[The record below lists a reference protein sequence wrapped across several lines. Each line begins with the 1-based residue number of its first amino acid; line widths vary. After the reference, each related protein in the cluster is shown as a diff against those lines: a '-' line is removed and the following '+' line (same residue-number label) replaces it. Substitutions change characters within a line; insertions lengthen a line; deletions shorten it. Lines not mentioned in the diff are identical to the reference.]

1 MTITSKSISE
11 QIIALMTLCQQ
22 LQSDKDGVRRLPPDK
37 AAVGVPEEVFDSF
50 ARQIQ
55 HACMYASMTD
65 RLLAMQSRLA
75 EVGRRLE
82 KQSRIE
88 VHAEE
93 NYAEAALNWF
103 ASKAGD
109 EAA

>member
-1 MTITSKSISE
+1 M
-11 QIIALMTLCQQ
+11 
-22 LQSDKDGVRRLPPDK
+22 GVS
-37 AAVGVPEEVFDSF
+37 EEVFDSF

-82 KQSRIE
+82 KQGRIE

-93 NYAEAALNWF
+93 NYAEAALNWL
-103 ASKAGD
+103 ASKAEMKRHEHARDSGGISGRN
-109 EAA
+109 ARPASGGH